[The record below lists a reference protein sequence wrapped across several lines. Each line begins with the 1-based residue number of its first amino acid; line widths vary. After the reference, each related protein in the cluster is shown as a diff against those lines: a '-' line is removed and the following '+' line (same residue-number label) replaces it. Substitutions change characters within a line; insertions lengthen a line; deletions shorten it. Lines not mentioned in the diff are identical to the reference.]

1 MTAEATRPRFP
12 FGLTIVCALAFAL
25 LCGLG
30 VWQVQRMQWKNGLID
45 QAEAAAAVPPA
56 PLAAVMAMPDP
67 AFRKVAIDCPG
78 LATAPYVELQ
88 TIHDGEP
95 GVRLISACRP
105 AGSPAVFLIDRGFVA
120 ETISARPPVAPSTE
134 SFPLV
139 AEVRETP
146 PPGPMALPVD
156 KGRFFARDMA
166 GMAGALGVAD
176 PDPNTL
182 FALTSSNPDWQAL
195 QPSAP
200 PAAFS
205 NNHLGYALTW
215 FGLALALVGFYIVLL
230 RRTLNQPRSASE
242 AIGKTALKQPRSAS
256 EALGKEES
264 S

>member
-1 MTAEATRPRFP
+1 MTTEATRARFP
-12 FGLTIVCALAFAL
+12 WGLTIVCALAFAL

-45 QAEAAAAVPPA
+45 QAEAAAVLPPA
-56 PLAAVMAMPDP
+56 PLVEVLALHDP
-67 AFRKVAIDCPG
+67 AFRKVLVDCPG

-88 TIHDGEP
+88 TIHEGQA

-105 AGSPAVFLIDRGFVA
+105 VDFPAAFLIDRGFVA
-120 ETISARPPVAPSTE
+120 DNISARPPVAASTAP
-134 SFPLV
+134 FRV
-139 AEVRETP
+139 TAELREAP

-156 KGRFFARDMA
+156 KGRFFARDTP
-166 GMAGALGVAD
+166 GMARALGVAD

-182 FALTSSNPDWQAL
+182 FALTSSNPEWQAL

-215 FGLALALVGFYIVLL
+215 FGLALALAVFYVVLL
-230 RRTLNQPRSASE
+230 RRRLTS
-242 AIGKTALKQPRSAS
+242 
-256 EALGKEES
+256 
-264 S
+264 

>member
-1 MTAEATRPRFP
+1 VRARFP
-12 FGLTIVCALAFAL
+12 WGLTIVCALAFAL

-30 VWQVQRMQWKNGLID
+30 AWQVQRMQWKSGLIAL
-45 QAEAAAAVPPA
+45 AEAAAAIPPA
-56 PLAAVMAMPDP
+56 PLASVMALHDP
-67 AFRKVAIDCPG
+67 AFRKVAVDCPG

-105 AGSPAVFLIDRGFVA
+105 EGFPAVFLIDRGFVA
-120 ETISARPPVAPSTE
+120 ATISARPPVAASTA
-134 SFPLV
+134 SFPLT

-166 GMAGALGVAD
+166 GMAEALGVSD

-182 FALTSSNPDWQAL
+182 FALTSSNPEWLAL

-215 FGLALALVGFYIVLL
+215 FGLALAVIGFYIALL
-230 RRTLNQPRSASE
+230 RRKPAPRPPRSASE
-242 AIGKTALKQPRSAS
+242 AART
-256 EALGKEES
+256 KETS
-264 S
+264 

>member
-1 MTAEATRPRFP
+1 MTTEATPARFP
-12 FGLTIVCALAFAL
+12 WGLTIVCALAIAL

-30 VWQVQRMQWKNGLID
+30 VWQVQRLQWKNGLID

-56 PLAAVMAMPDP
+56 SLVEVLALHDP
-67 AFRKVAIDCPG
+67 AFRKVRVDCPG

-88 TIHDGEP
+88 TIHEGQP

-105 AGSPAVFLIDRGFVA
+105 VDFPAAFLIDRGFVA
-120 ETISARPPVAPSTE
+120 DSISARPPVAASTAP
-134 SFPLV
+134 FRVV

-156 KGRFFARDMA
+156 KGRFFARDTPAMA
-166 GMAGALGVAD
+166 RVLGVAD

-182 FALTSSNPDWQAL
+182 FALTSSNPEWPAL

-215 FGLALALVGFYIVLL
+215 FGLALALAVFYVVLL
-230 RRTLNQPRSASE
+230 RRRLTS
-242 AIGKTALKQPRSAS
+242 
-256 EALGKEES
+256 
-264 S
+264 